1 MAGPAAAPQNP
12 WLERRVIAYAHQG
25 GAWEGPSST
34 LHAIAGA
41 LDAGA
46 TGIELDVHATR
57 DRHLVVGH
65 DTTVDRTTDGHGTI
79 ASLTLE
85 ELRRLDNAY
94 WWVPGADVTP
104 DLPPDRYPFRGRA
117 PADRRFGVVTLVEVL
132 EAFPGVVLNLDIK
145 QTAPVV
151 EPYEAE
157 LASLLRQFGRTDD
170 VIVASFLDA
179 ATDAFSAEAPDVP
192 TSAGTL
198 AVAEFYRAVR
208 AGQEPAPLR
217 HVALQVPTSVGD
229 LTIVDESFVAAAHTA
244 GLAVHVW
251 TIEDEEEME
260 QLARMGVDGIITD
273 RPSALV
279 GVLDDLGSRWHPVP
293 ATW

>member
-1 MAGPAAAPQNP
+1 
-12 WLERRVIAYAHQG
+12 
-25 GAWEGPSST
+25 
-34 LHAIAGA
+34 
-41 LDAGA
+41 
-46 TGIELDVHATR
+46 
-57 DRHLVVGH
+57 
-65 DTTVDRTTDGHGTI
+65 
-79 ASLTLE
+79 
-85 ELRRLDNAY
+85 
-94 WWVPGADVTP
+94 
-104 DLPPDRYPFRGRA
+104 
-117 PADRRFGVVTLVEVL
+117 
-132 EAFPGVVLNLDIK
+132 
-145 QTAPVV
+145 
-151 EPYEAE
+151 
-157 LASLLRQFGRTDD
+157 

-208 AGQEPAPLR
+208 AGEEPAPLR

-279 GVLDDLGSRWHPVP
+279 GVLDDLGCRWRPVP